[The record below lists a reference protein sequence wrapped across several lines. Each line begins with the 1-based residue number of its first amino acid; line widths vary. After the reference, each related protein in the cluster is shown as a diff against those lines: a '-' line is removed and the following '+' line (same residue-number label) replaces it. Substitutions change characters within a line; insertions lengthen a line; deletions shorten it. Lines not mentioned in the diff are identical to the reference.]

1 MNQEGDRKA
10 LESPWAAPQHRN
22 RATLVLSFPLV
33 FSFLPSSPGAPWTGP
48 QLFLALTSTPASAS
62 PPLPHFSSYQFGQ
75 PPYHWVQNPSRL
87 LSNH

>member
-62 PPLPHFSSYQFGQ
+62 PPLPKPDQNLLVPQ
-75 PPYHWVQNPSRL
+75 PCSRFL
-87 LSNH
+87 LAPGA